1 MADEDKDGV
10 SEAPHGAPLEEG
22 LTADAARDVRTVTK
36 GGAVQILGQLS
47 QRGFSFFFGLIYVQL
62 LGKASYGFYRQIAQ
76 ILAVAGQ
83 LGLAGF
89 NYAAMRFIAR
99 ARARGDAGAVRG
111 ATRVAVRSSMVASLI
126 VVVGLLV
133 AAGTIG
139 RRFGDTPADQDAM
152 ADLLRL
158 TVLYVPLFALLQIFR
173 YCTQAYKTMVPSVI
187 AGNIVQPFVRFAL
200 GVTALLAGFAVAGAM
215 TTLVASLAAGAL
227 VAGWSYRRILTDE
240 ERRATPR
247 FDTGAMLRFALPQ
260 GGASLLGVQSLGL
273 GILVL
278 GALSSDAEAGIF
290 AIALNLQ
297 GPATVFLS
305 GIVNIWAPVV
315 SDLYDRGEI
324 ARLQSLYQTIT
335 RWVATFSFP
344 VLAALILEPD
354 LFVRIYAAD
363 RGGGAAAVVAVLAIG
378 NFFYAGTG
386 PVGYVISMTGHPGVN
401 LLNSIAAVV
410 LYVIGGIIFVPRY
423 GALGMAGVDAAVTA
437 LVNTARIVEAKVLV
451 GVQPFGRTFLKP
463 VAATLGGAAVLLA
476 WRLVPGDSIPL
487 EIAGIAV
494 ASVAYLGLLAAFGM
508 DPEERHVWERI
519 RTRVRRPRR
528 DKV

>member
-1 MADEDKDGV
+1 MREGPPEPPIED
-10 SEAPHGAPLEEG
+10 G
-22 LTADAARDVRTVTK
+22 LTETAARDVRTVTK

-47 QRGFSFFFGLIYVQL
+47 QRGFSFFFGLIYVRL
-62 LGKASYGFYRQIAQ
+62 LGKGSYGFYRQIAQ

-99 ARARGDAGAVRG
+99 ARARKEPAAVRG
-111 ATRVAVRSSMVASLI
+111 AARVAVASSMLASLI

-133 AAGTIG
+133 AAGTIAQH
-139 RRFGDTPADQDAM
+139 FGDTPADRVAM
-152 ADLLRL
+152 AELLRL
-158 TVLYVPLFALLQIFR
+158 AVLYVPLFALLQIFR
-173 YCTQAYKTMVPSVI
+173 YCTQAYKTMVPSVV

-200 GVTALLAGFAVAGAM
+200 GVVALLAGFAVAGAV
-215 TTLVASLAAGAL
+215 TTLVASLAAGAI

-240 ERRATPR
+240 ERRVTPR
-247 FDTGAMLRFALPQ
+247 LEVGPMVRFALPQ

-278 GALSSDAEAGIF
+278 GVLSSDAEAGIF

-324 ARLQSLYQTIT
+324 ARLEALYQTIT

-354 LFVRIYAAD
+354 LFVELFAGR
-363 RGGGAAAVVAVLAIG
+363 RGVGAAAVVAVLAVG

-401 LLNSIAAVV
+401 MMNSIAAAG
-410 LYVIGGIIFVPRY
+410 LYVLGGVIFVPEY

-437 LVNTARIVEAKVLV
+437 LVNVARVVEAKILV
-451 GVQPFGRTFLKP
+451 GVQPFGKTFLKP
-463 VAATLGGAAVLLA
+463 VLATGIGAAVLLA

-487 EIAGIAV
+487 EIAGIVV
-494 ASVAYLGLLAAFGM
+494 ASGVYLGVLGVLGM

-519 RTRVRRPRR
+519 RTRLRRPRR
-528 DKV
+528 DGA